1 MVENRP
7 NMQRR
12 PALAEIDPARVSG
25 LSPDTLAIR
34 LLPPRARFSL
44 RVDPALL
51 PAGGR
56 VADFSLDVAVN
67 RRTATATRTAM
78 RLGPN
83 EWLLRAAESEAAQVA
98 GDVGAALA
106 GRHFSLVDV
115 SHSRIGLAVSGA
127 RAAQTMNAG
136 CPLDLSPVGFPVGM
150 ATRTLLGKCEV
161 ILAKTDEQPAFEI
174 ECGRSFASYLRD
186 FLLEA
191 ARGFPLPMP
200 LQAWGGGES

>member
-1 MVENRP
+1 MAKDQP
-7 NMQRR
+7 SIQRR

-25 LSPDTLAIR
+25 LSPDTLSIR
-34 LLPPRARFSL
+34 LLAPQARFSL

-51 PAGGR
+51 PAGGL
-56 VADFSLDVAVN
+56 VAEFSLDMAVN

-83 EWLLRAAESEAAQVA
+83 EWLLCVAESEAVGVA
-98 GDVGAALA
+98 RDVGATLV

-115 SHSRIGLAVSGA
+115 GHSRIGLAVSGA
-127 RAAQTMNAG
+127 RATQTINAG

-161 ILAKTDEQPAFEI
+161 ILAKTDAQPVFEI
-174 ECGRSFASYLRD
+174 ECGRSFAAYLQD

-191 ARGFPLPMP
+191 ARSLPLPMP
-200 LQAWGGGES
+200 SWGEG